1 MQEAYKRT
9 IKDIYKELD
18 TSDQGISSKKFRQ
31 LQKLSGKNVLIEKDK
46 KTKLQIFLSQ
56 FKNIMVIL
64 LSIVGVLSLFYAMFT
79 NGDYLEPIV
88 ILGTTLINCFMGF
101 LQESKAEDAIGKLKK
116 YSANYVT
123 VKRNNKYKK
132 TDSKNLVVGDYIILE
147 SGNKIPA
154 DARIVKSYYA
164 KVDESILTGES
175 ASVDKNE
182 DIIENDA
189 LISERRNMV
198 YSGTI
203 LVAGKV
209 EAVVTAIGMDTEL
222 GKIASIVDSDVEPLT
237 PLQMKVARV
246 SKFILFVASI
256 LIAFVLVYS
265 IINEEEFMT
274 IVMLCISMIVASVP
288 ECLPIAI
295 TATLSIGV
303 SQMAKKKSIVRN
315 LAAIETLGA
324 TEVICTD
331 KTGTLTKNKMEVV
344 KIYSSLKE
352 IEELDDIFKKIIY
365 FCNTAVL
372 NEDGKFIGDSVDVAL
387 KSYLKEEIKGKEITE
402 IPFDSDRKMMS
413 VVYDIDDK
421 VMLFTKGSTEAILNN
436 STKVLLD
443 GKIVKLD
450 DDIKKSYIEC
460 ESDMSEEGL
469 KVLAFAYRDVD
480 GEDYSEDD
488 LILVGLVG
496 LKDPVRENIKKSILA
511 CEEAGIRPIMLTG
524 DNLVTAYTIAK
535 EVDICQSMDECINAS
550 TLNDLSED
558 ELIDYIK
565 KYSVF
570 ARVSPENKLQIVK
583 ALQKTGKVVAM
594 TGDGVNDAPAI
605 KLANVGIGMGAS
617 GTDVTKDTSDII
629 LLDDSFNTI
638 TVAIKEGRR
647 IYDNVITN
655 ILYNLSSNFTEI
667 AIIIFGMLTGNTI
680 ISAIHVL
687 YIDLVAD
694 TLPSITL
701 AFEGASLDVMKRKP
715 NGLNKRIFTKF
726 FSAFLIS
733 SVILETLISLYIYYH
748 FIELGEPIAQTLA
761 LFSIIINEF
770 VFAYNCRSL
779 KEQIHKRG
787 FFSNKHLNAGILF
800 LFVIQLLVFF
810 TPVGKLFG
818 LEIITASQLLFVV
831 AVNMISFVIIELIK
845 PVIVKLFKDE

>member
-1 MQEAYKRT
+1 M
-9 IKDIYKELD
+9 
-18 TSDQGISSKKFRQ
+18 
-31 LQKLSGKNVLIEKDK
+31 
-46 KTKLQIFLSQ
+46 
-56 FKNIMVIL
+56 
-64 LSIVGVLSLFYAMFT
+64 
-79 NGDYLEPIV
+79 
-88 ILGTTLINCFMGF
+88 
-101 LQESKAEDAIGKLKK
+101 
-116 YSANYVT
+116 
-123 VKRNNKYKK
+123 
-132 TDSKNLVVGDYIILE
+132 E

>member
-132 TDSKNLVVGDYIILE
+132 IDSKNLVVGDYIILE

-274 IVMLCISMIVASVP
+274 IIMLCISMIVASVP